1 MANQDPR
8 LQWRQLTQAQ
18 PNVSGLMAQVRGGI
32 NDAAGAAEGIL
43 GRYQEG
49 QELKAE
55 NELIRRI
62 GGMDQEQLRTAF
74 SSGAFDDL
82 NLGAN
87 GVDILNGAMG
97 QRADVRSTN
106 VSTDKT
112 QASIGWG
119 NDANSRANAGEA
131 RNATRFGWEGD
142 DRTDALA
149 RRDWRRDNAGN
160 YVDAEG
166 AAFQNGLTAFSSHI
180 ERNESG
186 GGSDQY
192 DTLYGHRNRQN
203 GVRVSNMTIGQASE
217 FAAPNGEYG
226 QSVNSEIGR
235 VATPMGKF
243 QIVGTT
249 LRGIQSDLGLPDDV
263 PFSPAVQE
271 QMGLYLAQQRV
282 NGTRTREAMREG
294 LRNEWEGFGNLS
306 NGELDQIIDEVRSQP
321 PVTRDSILQAAS
333 TGQQPSAGP
342 ARQGGFQPTAIDR
355 GGSQYARDMAASGL
369 FTGSEVLDGIQPIR
383 QAATAGQ
390 EVIDDQRSQY
400 QADVLAGVM
409 EQVAQSPDALN
420 AAEAETMIRELL
432 LETGDFSQAEAVSGA
447 QRGVAAIGESEG
459 FSADLTGGAVPAVV
473 AGAIEESAA
482 NTIADSQR
490 RLDSTDQARQLRDL
504 PRYEEDPY
512 TNLETDLGLPSDPE
526 QRGDYDSNKFRN
538 FVNARAREFE
548 VTPAVMAV
556 ALRDAFERDP
566 GDDGEWWELD
576 FDMTRNTFENRFNV
590 DRIEQTVAGLSNDAR
605 RDWDRQSSNQTIR
618 SNQLEQNAQQQV
630 QIQRRLQKAQEQ
642 GDSATVEQML
652 NRLEALRQQA
662 ANISTQEI
670 LQSSR

>member
-1 MANQDPR
+1 MATDPR
-8 LQWRQLTQAQ
+8 LQWRQLNQTQ

-62 GGMDQEQLRTAF
+62 GGMDQDQLRTAF

-82 NLGAN
+82 KLGAN
-87 GVDILNGAMG
+87 GVEILNGAMG

-106 VSTDKT
+106 VNTDKT

-131 RNATRFGWEGD
+131 RTATAFGWESD
-142 DRTDALA
+142 DRSDKLA
-149 RRDWRRDNAGN
+149 RRDILRANASN
-160 YVDAEG
+160 YIDAEG

-180 ERNESG
+180 DRRESG
-186 GGSDQY
+186 GESDQY
-192 DTLYGHRNRQN
+192 DTLYGHRNREN

-217 FAAPNGEYG
+217 FANPNGEYG

-249 LRGIQSDLGLPDDV
+249 LRDIQSNLSLPDDV

-282 NGTRTREAMREG
+282 NGPRSREAMREG
-294 LRNEWEGFGNLS
+294 LRAEWEGFGNLS
-306 NGELDQIIDEVRSQP
+306 DGELDQIIDEVRSQP

-333 TGQQPSAGP
+333 TGQQPSGG
-342 ARQGGFQPTAIDR
+342 QSGFQPTPIDR
-355 GGSQYARDMAASGL
+355 GGSEYAQNLAASGY

-383 QAATAGQ
+383 EAAVAGQ
-390 EVIDDQRSQY
+390 EVIDDQRGQY
-400 QADVLAGVM
+400 QDDVLAGVM
-409 EQVAQSPDALN
+409 EKVAQSPN
-420 AAEAETMIRELL
+420 AITDAEAETLIRDMLL
-432 LETGDFSQAEAVSGA
+432 DTGAFSQSEAVTRA
-447 QRGVAAIGESEG
+447 QQGVAGINESAAL
-459 FSADLTGGAVPAVV
+459 SADLAGGGVAPVV
-473 AGAIEESAA
+473 AGAIEEATA

-490 RLDSTDQARQLRDL
+490 RLDATDQARQLRDL

-512 TNLETDLGLPSDPE
+512 SNLETDLGLPSDPE

-566 GDDGEWWELD
+566 GDDGEWWEFD
-576 FDMTRNTFENRFNV
+576 FDMTRNTFENRFDVN
-590 DRIEQTVAGLSNDAR
+590 RIRETVSGLSNDAR
-605 RDWDRQSSNQTIR
+605 RDWDRQSSNQNIR
-618 SNQLEQNAQQQV
+618 ASQLEANAQQEMIAQ
-630 QIQRRLQKAQEQ
+630 QRLDKAREQ
-642 GDSATVEQML
+642 GDSATMERML
-652 NRLEALRQQA
+652 DRIQRLREDA
-662 ANISTQEI
+662 ARISTQEI
-670 LQSSR
+670 LKEAKE